1 MGRGGKNSRH
11 PGNEQLRTFCH
22 NAAIEYSRSGKN
34 EKSQLSRDLI
44 ILVRQLNPPGR
55 FLKKDQFAEAW
66 MDVGDIAA
74 REKTSQVLRDAVNAL
89 PQDCECVSQRP
100 IPPEGNISSSPR
112 SMDAGDIAAREKTSQ
127 VLRDAVNALPQ
138 DCECVSQRPIPPEGN
153 VSSSPRSKLRPIKR
167 SDNKVFP
174 PKPYALQNLLVGLE
188 QGQNKKPK
196 AMQRRGNV
204 IVNAIKPST
213 AAAQEPLLVRKYTP
227 SIPYTDRKRMVADG
241 DRVFQHADPLV
252 CDDTPL
258 SSVGVNPSTRD
269 SRHSSLSSRINDSPF
284 AHKPSMPC
292 RREESIDDLFLDWP
306 DGLPRVGSFDDIS
319 KWDSEI
325 HTNR

>member
-74 REKTSQVLRDAVNAL
+74 KEKTSQVLRDAVNAIPPEGNSSSSPRSMDVGDIAAREKPSQGLREAINAPL

-100 IPPEGNISSSPR
+100 IPPEGIS
-112 SMDAGDIAAREKTSQ
+112 
-127 VLRDAVNALPQ
+127 
-138 DCECVSQRPIPPEGN
+138 
-153 VSSSPRSKLRPIKR
+153 SSSPRSKLRPRKR
-167 SDNKVFP
+167 SDNRVLP
-174 PKPYALQNLLVGLE
+174 SKPYALENLLVVGLE
-188 QGQNKKPK
+188 GQNKMPK

-204 IVNAIKPST
+204 IVNAITPST
-213 AAAQEPLLVRKYTP
+213 AAAQEPLLVRNYTP
-227 SIPYTDRKRMVADG
+227 SIPFTDRKRTVADG
-241 DRVFQHADPLV
+241 DRVFQHADPSV
-252 CDDTPL
+252 CDDAPL
-258 SSVGVNPSTRD
+258 SSVVVNPSTRD
-269 SRHSSLSSRINDSPF
+269 NRRSLSSGINYSPF
-284 AHKPSMPC
+284 AQ
-292 RREESIDDLFLDWP
+292 DDLFLDWP
-306 DGLPRVGSFDDIS
+306 DGLPHVGSFDDIS
-319 KWDSEI
+319 KWDSE
-325 HTNR
+325 TNTKR